1 MAFNSF
7 VINAENNFQTEP
19 IYVKISKNPNWKN
32 NTSEIFDIGFQ
43 CGDLFYFSARH
54 LKYLNYEDKNL
65 IDKLDYY
72 ADLFHNSTFEF
83 AADKLLWKDEI
94 LEFMIDQT
102 RILYKNEIRTKFS
115 KTNGQFD
122 GLVKK
127 DMRACLSITNHF
139 ESLPQ
144 KTT

>member
-1 MAFNSF
+1 MAFNPF
-7 VINAENNFQTEP
+7 VINAGNNFQTDP
-19 IYVKISKNPNWKN
+19 IYVKISKNHNWKN

-43 CGDLFYFSARH
+43 CGDLFYYSARH

-65 IDKLDYY
+65 IEKLDYY

-115 KTNGQFD
+115 KTNGQFN

-127 DMRACLSITNHF
+127 DMRACLSITNLF